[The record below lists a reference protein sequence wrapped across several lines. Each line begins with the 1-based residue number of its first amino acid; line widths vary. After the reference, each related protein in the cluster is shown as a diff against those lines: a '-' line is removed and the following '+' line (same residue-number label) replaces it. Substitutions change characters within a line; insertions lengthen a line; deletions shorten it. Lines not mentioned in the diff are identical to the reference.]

1 MGAVLIGDV
10 TSAVDKQ
17 ILKTYKIQTIIT
29 LGQDS
34 EPTKK

>member
-17 ILKTYKIQTIIT
+17 VLKSNKIQTIIT
-29 LGQDS
+29 IGQDS
-34 EPTKK
+34 